1 MVHLLMLFWVAEIK
15 TTDISPAEFME
26 RNREPIP
33 FMIIDVR
40 EQIEFQTFNIG
51 GQNIP
56 IGILL
61 KNPEDLEDLKNEELI
76 VICQHGLRSETA
88 RRFLLMNGFKNVRN
102 LHGGILALRKLNY

>member
-1 MVHLLMLFWVAEIK
+1 MLYWVGQIK

-26 RNREPIP
+26 RNRDPRP
-33 FMIIDVR
+33 FRIIDVR
-40 EQIEFQTFNIG
+40 ENIEFQTFNLG

-56 IGILL
+56 LGILL

-88 RRFLLMNGFKNVRN
+88 RRFLLMNGFKHVRN

>member
-1 MVHLLMLFWVAEIK
+1 MLFWVAEIK

-33 FMIIDVR
+33 FVIIDVR
-40 EQIEFQTFNIG
+40 ERIEFQTFNIG

-56 IGILL
+56 LGILL
-61 KNPEDLEDLKNEELI
+61 KDTEELEELKNKELI

>member
-1 MVHLLMLFWVAEIK
+1 VAEIK
-15 TTDISPAEFME
+15 STDISPAEFID

-33 FMIIDVR
+33 FKIIDVR
-40 EQIEFQTFNIG
+40 EQIEFQTYNLG

-56 IGILL
+56 LGILL

-88 RRFLLMNGFKNVRN
+88 RRFLLMNGFRNVRN
-102 LHGGILALRKLNY
+102 LYGGILALRKLNYTK

>member
-1 MVHLLMLFWVAEIK
+1 MLFWVAEIK

-26 RNREPIP
+26 RNREPIT
-33 FMIIDVR
+33 FVIIDVR
-40 EQIEFQTFNIG
+40 ERIEFQTFNIG

-56 IGILL
+56 LGILL
-61 KNPEDLEDLKNEELI
+61 KDPEELEDLKNKELI

>member
-1 MVHLLMLFWVAEIK
+1 MAEIK
-15 TTDISPAEFME
+15 STDISPAEFID

-33 FMIIDVR
+33 FKIIDVR
-40 EQIEFQTFNIG
+40 EQIEFQTYNLG

-56 IGILL
+56 LGILI

-88 RRFLLMNGFKNVRN
+88 RRFLLMNGFRNVRN
-102 LHGGILALRKLNY
+102 LYGGILALRKLNYTK

>member
-1 MVHLLMLFWVAEIK
+1 VAEIK
-15 TTDISPAEFME
+15 STDISPAEFID

-33 FMIIDVR
+33 FKIIDVR
-40 EQIEFQTFNIG
+40 EQIEFQTYNLG

-56 IGILL
+56 LGILI

-88 RRFLLMNGFKNVRN
+88 RRFLLMNGFRNVRN
-102 LHGGILALRKLNY
+102 LYGGILALRKLNYTK

>member
-1 MVHLLMLFWVAEIK
+1 MAEIK
-15 TTDISPAEFME
+15 STDISPAEFID

-33 FMIIDVR
+33 FKIIDVR
-40 EQIEFQTFNIG
+40 EQIEFQTYNLG

-56 IGILL
+56 LGILL

-88 RRFLLMNGFKNVRN
+88 RRFLLMNGFRNVRN
-102 LHGGILALRKLNY
+102 LYGGILALRKLNYTK

>member
-1 MVHLLMLFWVAEIK
+1 VAEIR

-40 EQIEFQTFNIG
+40 ERIEFQTFNIG

-56 IGILL
+56 LGILL
-61 KNPEDLEDLKNEELI
+61 KDPEELEDLKNKELI

-102 LHGGILALRKLNY
+102 LHGGIVSLRKLNY